1 MHGRDGGPVIRVLLA
16 DDHGVLREGLCRL
29 LEMDPGIKV
38 VAAANDGR
46 EAVAMAAETLPG
58 VVVMDVSMPNLD
70 GIEATRS
77 IVRKT
82 PGTGVVILS
91 MHASAGVIRQALLA
105 GARGYVLK
113 GSAGDEVVRAV
124 KAVAAGRR
132 YMGDGVDGS
141 VLAEYPNG
149 PAGAGVIES
158 LTPRER
164 QILQLVAEGKSN
176 AEAAQILG
184 LSPRSVETYRGRLM
198 HKLNIKDLPSLVKFA
213 IRHGLTSA
221 E

>member
-1 MHGRDGGPVIRVLLA
+1 MRGGDGFPVIRVLLA
-16 DDHGVLREGLCRL
+16 DDHQVLRDGLRRL
-29 LEMDPGIKV
+29 LETDPGIRV

-46 EAVAMAAETLPG
+46 EAVAKAAETLPE
-58 VVVMDVSMPNLD
+58 VVVMDVSMPNLG

-77 IVRKT
+77 IVQKS

-91 MHASAGVIRQALLA
+91 MHASAGMIRQALFA

-113 GSAGDEVVRAV
+113 ESAGDEVLRAV
-124 KAVAAGRR
+124 KAVAAGQRF
-132 YMGDGVDGS
+132 MGNGVDGR

-149 PAGAGVIES
+149 PAGAGVIEN

-164 QILQLVAEGKSN
+164 QVLQLVAEGKSN
-176 AEAAQILG
+176 AESAAVLQ
-184 LSPRSVETYRGRLM
+184 LSPRSVETYRCRLM
-198 HKLNIKDLPSLVKFA
+198 HKLGIQDVASLVKFA

>member
-1 MHGRDGGPVIRVLLA
+1 VIRVLLA
-16 DDHGVLREGLCRL
+16 DDHGVLRDGLRQL
-29 LEMDPGIKV
+29 LELDPGIRV

-46 EAVAMAAETLPG
+46 EAVAKAAATLPE
-58 VVVMDVSMPNLD
+58 VVVMDISMPNLG

-77 IVRKT
+77 IVQKM

-91 MHASAGVIRQALLA
+91 MHASADVIRQALLA

-113 GSAGDEVVRAV
+113 GSEGREVVRAV

-132 YMGDGVDGS
+132 FMGDGVDGS
-141 VLAEYPNG
+141 VLAEYPSG
-149 PAGAGVIES
+149 PTGAGVIES

-164 QILQLVAEGKSN
+164 QILQLVVEGKSN
-176 AEAAQILG
+176 AEAAELLD

-213 IRHGLTSA
+213 IRHGLTGT